1 MRVLVIGAGGREH
14 ALVWKLS
21 CSQSIKEIYAAP
33 GNGGI
38 SEIANCVEIKP
49 QDIILPSSD
58 ESADEKSDDV
68 LLALPSNGLHTN
80 GYSLVRKIFFEIIL
94 FMIRIFN

>member
-49 QDIILPSSD
+49 QDISSLMNFVK
-58 ESADEKSDDV
+58 E
-68 LLALPSNGLHTN
+68 
-80 GYSLVRKIFFEIIL
+80 RKI
-94 FMIRIFN
+94 N